1 MKGKSILDAVIA
13 FTVLQLILIVP
24 QGVRDLVRWEN
35 RVLGGSYLTGLL
47 LVALPVFVI
56 VVRRYE
62 FRLMGVSVENWRSSI
77 NNGFRGW
84 IFFIFPQLILT
95 FFNGWGVR
103 YQEFPSVAAILSL
116 LVLAAILFMN
126 RGMFGPAS
134 NRRLGVIILAL
145 LSPFLFSI
153 IYDAFSLRLLKEYI
167 WNVLVGG
174 FAEEFFYRGYV
185 QSSINQEYQ
194 KEWKIGKTSFGPGL
208 IVSAVL
214 YGASRGLRV
223 MKPWSGVYDFA
234 WGWGLYV
241 FTIGL
246 FYGLIREASG
256 DILASGTANSM
267 IDAIGETLLRVFD

>member
-1 MKGKSILDAVIA
+1 M
-13 FTVLQLILIVP
+13 
-24 QGVRDLVRWEN
+24 
-35 RVLGGSYLTGLL
+35 
-47 LVALPVFVI
+47 AL
-56 VVRRYE
+56 
-62 FRLMGVSVENWRSSI
+62 M
-77 NNGFRGW
+77 
-84 IFFIFPQLILT
+84 
-95 FFNGWGVR
+95 
-103 YQEFPSVAAILSL
+103 
-116 LVLAAILFMN
+116 
-126 RGMFGPAS
+126 
-134 NRRLGVIILAL
+134 
-145 LSPFLFSI
+145 SPYIFSI

-194 KEWKIGKTSFGPGL
+194 KEWKIGNTSFGPGL

-214 YGASRGLRV
+214 YRASRGLRV
-223 MKPWSGVYDFA
+223 MKTWSGVYDFA

-267 IDAIGETLLRVFD
+267 IDAIGKALLRVFD

>member
-1 MKGKSILDAVIA
+1 MKGKSILDAAIA
-13 FTVLQLILIVP
+13 FTALQIILIVH
-24 QGVRDLVRWEN
+24 QGVRDLMRWEN
-35 RVLGGSYLTGLL
+35 RVLGGSYLTGIL

-62 FRLMGVSVENWRSSI
+62 FRLMGVTVEDWRKSV

-84 IFFIFPQLILT
+84 IFFVFPQLIQT
-95 FFNGWGVR
+95 FYNGWGVR
-103 YQEFPSVAAILSL
+103 YQEFPSVAAILGF
-116 LVLAAILFMN
+116 LVLAAIFIMN
-126 RGMFGPAS
+126 RGMFDPAS
-134 NRRLGVIILAL
+134 NRRLAIISLVV
-145 LSPFLFSI
+145 LSPFLFSL
-153 IYDAFSLRLLKEYI
+153 IYDAFSLMLVKEYI
-167 WNVLVGG
+167 WNVLIGG

-194 KEWKIGKTSFGPGL
+194 QEWKIGKTSFGPGL
-208 IVSAVL
+208 IVSAIL

-234 WGWGLYV
+234 WGWSLYA
-241 FTIGL
+241 FTLGI

-267 IDAIGETLLRVFD
+267 IDAIGEAFLRIVG